1 LTRVQPTVRFAAI
14 MAMRAI
20 GMRRG
25 RFLVVAGLLLGACA
39 TGDPVR
45 TVGPSAYGTLPPQ
58 VEVAVFT
65 EAGQVKEPYEVIGPI
80 SYVDPGKY
88 EMVAVSNAVEPL
100 KAKARAIGGNGIIID
115 KTESVKSGIVT
126 TGVAVQARAIR
137 LTGKNP

>member
-1 LTRVQPTVRFAAI
+1 
-14 MAMRAI
+14 MRAV
-20 GMRRG
+20 GMKRG
-25 RFLVVAGLLLGACA
+25 AFLAVVGLLLAACT
-39 TGDPVR
+39 TGEPVH
-45 TVGPSAYGTLPPQ
+45 TVGPSTYEALPPK

-65 EAGQVKEPYEVIGPI
+65 EDGQVKEPYEVIGPI

-88 EMVAVSNAVEPL
+88 EMEAISNAVEPL

-115 KTESVKSGIVT
+115 KTEPVKAGIVT